1 VGPINAAASTALGI
15 ERFQPAAVINQGTA
29 GASNPELRLGDIVV
43 GERTT
48 DYGAFEA
55 AHGDAGTG
63 MNPARWKPLVHSLR
77 LGKDLARFPT
87 FPGDARLMEAAL
99 RMKYAGGKLVKGNI
113 GSAYQYNREL
123 DRIKWLRAT
132 YGIDSE
138 DMESAFSAGV
148 AVGMRVPF
156 LAVRIISD
164 SEWTHPHFEA
174 STGETCARFVV
185 ELIRRW
191 SGAVKV
197 AQR

>member
-1 VGPINAAASTALGI
+1 
-15 ERFQPAAVINQGTA
+15 
-29 GASNPELRLGDIVV
+29 
-43 GERTT
+43 
-48 DYGAFEA
+48 
-55 AHGDAGTG
+55 
-63 MNPARWKPLVHSLR
+63 
-77 LGKDLARFPT
+77 
-87 FPGDARLMEAAL
+87 MEAAL

-148 AVGMRVPF
+148 AIGMRVPF